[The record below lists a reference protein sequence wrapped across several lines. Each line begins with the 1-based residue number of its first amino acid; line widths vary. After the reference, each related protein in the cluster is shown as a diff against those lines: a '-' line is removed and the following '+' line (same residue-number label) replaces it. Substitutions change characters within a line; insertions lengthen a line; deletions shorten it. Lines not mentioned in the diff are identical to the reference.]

1 MHELDVRLYDF
12 KFSRAMKVIEKYYE
26 EYFENLKEERDWDL
40 YCQIYQPIL
49 YGHIKD
55 IKSFKDFKDKVHPK
69 QKVRFVLIADIQTQ
83 KRLVQ
88 KNTPIPSGKSF

>member
-12 KFSRAMKVIEKYYE
+12 KFSTAMKVIEKYYE
-26 EYFENLKEERDWDL
+26 EYFENLREERDWDL

-69 QKVRFVLIADIQTQ
+69 QSVSQPTVDYSNVSDEEIEKML
-83 KRLVQ
+83 
-88 KNTPIPSGKSF
+88 NSFKE